1 MAGAGSDTPG
11 SMTARTI
18 VVTGASGFVGRHLV
32 AALRNQGHLLRLVS
46 RARAPLDEGEGISTY
61 STLDRSEHAAL
72 QRAMPGADAVVHLAG
87 RAHVL
92 SETAGSPIDE
102 FRASNVELTR
112 RVVQA
117 ALEAGIARFVFFS
130 SVGAVATSAR
140 RLVTEE
146 SPLHP
151 STPYGQSKREAEDL
165 IRQMVRGTSLSCA
178 ILRPPMIYG
187 PGMKGNP
194 LTLMRWVDAGF
205 PLPFGSVANRRSAAY
220 VGNVVDAVLRLVA
233 LEGGGVEAYCVKDRE
248 DLSLPELVR
257 VMAHALDRPARL
269 FPVPVP
275 VLRLMAQAGDLL
287 PHRLRGR
294 SLRDM
299 IERLTEPLVLDGDKI
314 ARVTGHLP
322 RHSAVHGWTETARWY
337 RGAPDEPALASA
349 MRGSGTEPANE
360 HRP

>member
-11 SMTARTI
+11 SMMGRTI

-32 AALRNQGHLLRLVS
+32 VALQHQGHLLRLVS
-46 RARAPLDEGEGISTY
+46 RAPAPRGDIDGVSTY
-61 STLDRSEHAAL
+61 STLDRGEHAAL
-72 QRAMPGADAVVHLAG
+72 QRAMAGADAVVHLAG

-92 SETAGSPIDE
+92 SETADSPITE

-112 RVVQA
+112 RVVHA
-117 ALEAGIARFVFFS
+117 ALEAGVARFVFFS
-130 SVGAVATSAR
+130 SVGAVTTMAP
-140 RLVTEE
+140 RLVTDEF
-146 SPLHP
+146 PLQP
-151 STPYGQSKREAEDL
+151 STPYGQSKREAEEL

-194 LTLMRWVDAGF
+194 LTLMRLVDAGF
-205 PLPFGSVANRRSAAY
+205 PLPFGRVVNRRSAAY

-233 LEGGGVEAYCVKDRE
+233 LERSGVEAYFVKDTE

-257 VMAHALDRPARL
+257 VMARALDRPARM

-275 VLRLMAQAGDLL
+275 VLRLLAQTGDLL
-287 PHRLRGR
+287 PRRLRGR

-299 IERLTEPLVLDGDKI
+299 IDRLTESLILDGEKL
-314 ARVTGHLP
+314 ARATGHLP
-322 RHSAVHGWTETARWY
+322 QYSAVHGWTETARWY
-337 RGAPDEPALASA
+337 RAAPDEPALAST
-349 MRGSGTEPANE
+349 MHRSGTEPANE